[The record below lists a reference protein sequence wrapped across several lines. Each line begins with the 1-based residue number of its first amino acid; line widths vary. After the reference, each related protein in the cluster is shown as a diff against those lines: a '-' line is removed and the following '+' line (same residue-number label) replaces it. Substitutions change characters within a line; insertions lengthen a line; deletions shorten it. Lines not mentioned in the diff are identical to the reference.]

1 MSDTPRSAPLHI
13 FSLYMSPATANMLR
27 GAMVGGALFIAAI
40 AFIFPMLTGEEDRLV
55 TMIFLAVAAID
66 LVMAFMLPRFMAS
79 RPSPMR
85 LELHADH
92 LAVALGASS
101 EKPLA
106 RIPYSDIARAEEWE
120 AIPARDREAGLMGV
134 VLYLDNVR
142 PECAR
147 LPYYGT
153 QNGPALT
160 LKGLRSDESP
170 LARFKEVVEKSK
182 AA

>member
-13 FSLYMSPATANMLR
+13 LSLYMSPTTANMLR
-27 GAMVGGALFIAAI
+27 GAMVVGALFLAAM
-40 AFIFPMLTGEEDRLV
+40 AFIYPILVGTEDRLV
-55 TMIFLAVAAID
+55 TMIFLAVGAID

-85 LELHADH
+85 LELHTDH

-106 RIPYSDIARAEEWE
+106 RVPYGDIGRVAEWE
-120 AIPARDREAGLMGV
+120 AIPARDREAGLTGV
-134 VLYLDNVR
+134 VLYLDNVS

-170 LARFKEVVEKSK
+170 LARFKELVEKSK